1 MNETVLGLL
10 RHGQTDWN
18 IDMRLQGIS
27 DIPLNDRGRS
37 QARNAAP
44 KVALGDWD
52 LILTSPL
59 SRAMETAE
67 IVGTSITGATIATQE
82 LLLERSFGV
91 AEGLTYE
98 RWREQFGALHH
109 AEGAESLEDLT
120 ARVER
125 LLSYLAETFPG
136 KRILAVSHGALIRRV
151 INVVSDGKLPHE
163 GERFENASL
172 SVLSYTQDAW
182 RVLDFNPIGLGD

>member
-18 IDMRLQGIS
+18 VDMRLQGIS

-37 QARNAAP
+37 QARIAAP
-44 KVALGDWD
+44 KVAIGNWD

-59 SRAMETAE
+59 SRAVETAE
-67 IVGTSITGATIATQE
+67 IVSSAIPGATLTAHD

-98 RWREQFGALHH
+98 QWREQFGSLHH
-109 AEGAESLEDLT
+109 AEGAESIEDLT
-120 ARVER
+120 SRVER
-125 LLSYLAETFPG
+125 LLSHLAEVYPG
-136 KRILAVSHGALIRRV
+136 KRILAVSHGAFIRRV
-151 INVVSDGKLPHE
+151 INVVSNGELPHE
-163 GERFENASL
+163 GERFGNASL
-172 SVLSYTQDAW
+172 SVLSHSEDAW